1 MNEVLVEYDYVA
13 KESDELTI
21 KKGDIIKDV
30 IKKTGGW
37 WEGVLNNKKG
47 MFPDNFVRSLDKDSV
62 VLRNSKDVSRIRQC
76 RVVFSYNQDH
86 EDELNLQVGDVI
98 DIIGEEEEGWWRGIL
113 NGKQGVFP
121 SNFVKE
127 IPFQPNPSNRLSSVN
142 IGNENETKPPK
153 LPSKPTKLLCE
164 ATYPYKAQNE
174 DELSFKEGDIITIV
188 NKESPDPGWWQGE
201 LNGKIGFFPDNFVV
215 LISNSDSQN
224 SSKED
229 RKSVTKAFPETG
241 AIKTVSVASQRKSLE
256 HKPEKKDADVNI
268 SNKSPPIPNKKPAVS
283 IKKSPSGSGAGIL
296 SEIKKKIVDV
306 VDGTSSSKI
315 VQKEQSDYENAFDQV
330 ERKSLLSDVR
340 ATRVKAPG
348 RRPPTTATL
357 KDDQP
362 PTISNGTAE
371 TEVQEQ
377 VGDSEVKPRLR
388 EWEKHKAPWLEEMK
402 QNQVKRTMT
411 SVETEEENKPTEKEV
426 NIFQPV
432 SPPNMKSKIPQEPE
446 KHNQIPVRHSVPHI
460 PNKDIPKELPVSTS
474 QSVIIPKDSS
484 SPKVSPVKPG
494 MSKNLVSQADI
505 IQRLEKL
512 EETVQKQHQL
522 IEDLRN
528 RLQIEIE
535 MRSFLQEKVMQN
547 VQV

>member
-1 MNEVLVEYDYVA
+1 MNEVIVEYDYIA

-86 EDELNLQVGDVI
+86 EDELNLKVGDII
-98 DIIGEEEEGWWRGIL
+98 DIIGEEEEGWWRGVL

-127 IPFQPNPSNRLSSVN
+127 IPFQPNPSNRVSSVN
-142 IGNENETKPPK
+142 IGNESETKPPK

-174 DELSFKEGDIITIV
+174 DELSFKEGDVITIV
-188 NKESPDPGWWQGE
+188 NKESQDPGWWQGE

-215 LISNSDSQN
+215 LISNNDSKN
-224 SSKED
+224 NSKEE
-229 RKSVTKAFPETG
+229 RKSVTKAFAETG
-241 AIKTVSVASQRKSLE
+241 AIKSVSVASQRKSLE
-256 HKPEKKDADVNI
+256 QKTEKKDTDG
-268 SNKSPPIPNKKPAVS
+268 STLNKTPPIPSKKPTVS

-296 SEIKKKIVDV
+296 SEIKKKIVDA
-306 VDGTSSSKI
+306 VDGTTGSKI
-315 VQKEQSDYENAFDQV
+315 IQKEQSDYENAFDQV
-330 ERKSLLSDVR
+330 ERRSLLSDVR

-348 RRPPTTATL
+348 RRPPTTAAY
-357 KDDQP
+357 KDDQ
-362 PTISNGTAE
+362 PTISNGNAE
-371 TEVQEQ
+371 TEIQEHI
-377 VGDSEVKPRLR
+377 GDSEVKPRLR

-411 SVETEEENKPTEKEV
+411 CIETEEEIKQMEKEV
-426 NIFQPV
+426 NIFQVEQSKPV
-432 SPPNMKSKIPQEPE
+432 SPPNTKFKIPQESE
-446 KHNQIPVRHSVPHI
+446 KHIRHSISHVP
-460 PNKDIPKELPVSTS
+460 KDIPVSAS
-474 QSVIIPKDSS
+474 QSVIIPKEGA
-484 SPKVSPVKPG
+484 SPKLSPVKLG
-494 MSKNLVSQADI
+494 TSKNPVSQVDI
-505 IQRLEKL
+505 LQRLEIL
-512 EETVQKQHQL
+512 EETVQKQQQL

-535 MRSFLQEKVMQN
+535 MRSFLQDKLMQN